1 MNRKIQREYAMN
13 SIFQME
19 LRKEYEFKAI
29 ENYIDEVII
38 NEKEREYV
46 KDIVKLFLEH
56 KDSVDEL
63 IEKYLIDWKIT
74 RLPKVTLS
82 ILRLATTEILYFKDI
97 PNVVSINEAIDLS
110 KKFEDEESSKFINGV
125 LGNLVN
131 DLK

>member
-97 PNVVSINEAIDLS
+97 PNVVSINEAIELS